1 MLFYFSMG
9 NSEMHTSQ
17 KRLPVT
23 AQRGMLA
30 TCFGKKS
37 SKSNPILNYFF
48 HTPHTLLR
56 KRK

>member
-1 MLFYFSMG
+1 MLFYFSVG

-23 AQRGMLA
+23 AQRVA
-30 TCFGKKS
+30 VCFGKKS
-37 SKSNPILNYFF
+37 SKSNLILNCFF
-48 HTPHTLLR
+48 FILHIHFIR